1 MTSLFKLP
9 YNGFNETVALLK
21 YHETLEERKS
31 RAFFDHYYHNQWINH
46 AHYDDETV
54 MDIVMKSGKVARVYG
69 NDYDRKGRLLY
80 TGYYEDKKY
89 NGHGKQF
96 TEDQNYYEGEFSDGK
111 RNGVFELKTE
121 RCVLRRDTFV
131 GDKRNGECLEFF
143 NDGKTIRQRCGYK
156 NDKKNGIAYE
166 MTGSGSLLFIRTY
179 RDDVP
184 VGEGYEYLGPSVC
197 RKGTYRGGQLCDSRI
212 MYHPN
217 PNCRFDYEH
226 LVYDEAYY
234 KQAPVEFGILRKSE
248 YKLSF
253 SLGDRRNEENNI
265 HRTIDDDY
273 GQEICMFD
281 DWNDY

>member
-143 NDGKTIRQRCGYK
+143 SDGKTIRQRCQYK
-156 NDKKNGIAYE
+156 NDKKNGIAYR
-166 MTGSGSLLFIRTY
+166 MTGSGGLLFKGTY
-179 RDDVP
+179 TDDVP
-184 VGEGYEYLGPSVC
+184 VGEVYEYLGPSVC
-197 RKGTYRGGQLCDSRI
+197 KKGTYQNGQLCDSQI
-212 MYHPN
+212 LYQPN
-217 PNCRFDYEH
+217 PSCTFDYEH
-226 LVYDEAYY
+226 PVYDEAYY
-234 KQAPVEFGILRKSE
+234 EAVPVDLGVVSQDVYRLRFTQGSKT
-248 YKLSF
+248 
-253 SLGDRRNEENNI
+253 NC
-265 HRTIDDDY
+265 
-273 GQEICMFD
+273 QEICMCIEC
-281 DWNDY
+281 